1 MRGLLKTGTLPKM
14 TKSLFFP
21 LTLCLFA
28 ACFPFQCKSGDFSA
42 ALFPFFS
49 WGGTKW
55 DPEQPRERKSLDFAF
70 FLQLLLLVKSF
81 WPASDGSRVEA
92 EDGDAAGSRTRGGWE
107 RGCHGT
113 PHQDKLL
120 QLPSGQQSSVTLLLI
135 NSQLGDAFLI
145 ARIYFCI

>member
-1 MRGLLKTGTLPKM
+1 MLLAFLFSVNLVI
-14 TKSLFFP
+14 SL
-21 LTLCLFA
+21 LLCSPSSL
-28 ACFPFQCKSGDFSA
+28 GEA

-81 WPASDGSRVEA
+81 WPVSDGSRVEA

-107 RGCHGT
+107 RGCRGS

-135 NSQLGDAFLI
+135 NNWEMPF
-145 ARIYFCI
+145 